1 MRRLTLA
8 TGACA
13 IPLLLLAACGG
24 DDDDD
29 AAAPDPV
36 AAAQRQVED
45 ARAELDDAESALDDA
60 HTTFC
65 DDGRDYID
73 AVDRYGSAF
82 SDAAVTVGDVT
93 TAGADLEEPQ
103 ETVRSSADAVVEARD
118 RLAAAEQGLVDAEAA
133 LAEAETG
140 TTGEPAES
148 TTTTTLV
155 PPATVDR
162 VEEAV
167 EDLTAAF
174 EGVTPSTPLT
184 EATEQV
190 NAAAF
195 AVQVASLR
203 LIADAG
209 CFSDEEQVEALD
221 AVTSYTTALQT
232 SLATAGYLEGDVDGI
247 YGPQTVAAV
256 EALQSDAGLPVTGL
270 VDRATAEAL
279 DAAVEAAGGEAATL
293 AVAHTGA
300 VQSILKLLGYW
311 DGPIDGQWTDAL
323 TAALQSLQTDLGVE
337 PTGVVDTATLEAAR
351 QRLAEMGE
359 AAEAGEAGEP
369 TTETTDGPGTTEDA
383 TTDPSTD
390 DEDTTGTSTE

>member
-8 TGACA
+8 TAACA

-24 DDDDD
+24 DDDDG

-155 PPATVDR
+155 PPGTVDR
-162 VEEAV
+162 VEAAV

-232 SLATAGYLEGDVDGI
+232 SLATAGYFEGTVDGV
-247 YGPQTVAAV
+247 YGPETVDAV
-256 EALQSDAGLPVTGL
+256 ERLQEDAGLPVMGL

-279 DAAVEAAGGEAATL
+279 EQAVIDAGGAAETEAIVQTAALQSLL
-293 AVAHTGA
+293 AVA
-300 VQSILKLLGYW
+300 GYW
-311 DGPIDGQWTDAL
+311 TGPIDGEWSDAL
-323 TAALQSLQTDLGVE
+323 TAALQQLQTDLGVP
-337 PTGVVDTATLEAAR
+337 PTGEVDADTLDAL
-351 QRLAEMGE
+351 QRAIEEGR
-359 AAEAGEAGEP
+359 EP
-369 TTETTDGPGTTEDA
+369 STTTTEPAPDA
-383 TTDPSTD
+383 TTTVPTD
-390 DEDTTGTSTE
+390 DETTTTGA